1 MEKIMG
7 LDEVLKKNWK
17 CLGDMG
23 VGWLTNN
30 FNKILSDN
38 KIPNEWRNNNNTY
51 TQEQMKYSKL
61 YKLLWYFFLSYETW
75 RYSEIT
81 NLVLC

>member
-1 MEKIMG
+1 MGKIMG
-7 LDEVLKKNWK
+7 LDEVLKKIWK

-38 KIPNEWRNNNNTY
+38 KIPNEWNNNNTY

-61 YKLLWYFFLSYETW
+61 YGSIFLRHLTEN
-75 RYSEIT
+75 YSE
-81 NLVLC
+81 V